1 MGVYFIIR
9 FKIIPLTT
17 ASSYHASEVLNNQ
30 YIAAHG
36 FEEKFATKV
45 AVLAQYLW
53 LLIFPNRLCVD
64 YSFNQIPFIT
74 FRDWHFWL
82 SLVVHILIVIW
93 TFVLFRKRHILS
105 FFLLFYLAHLF
116 LISNLLVEIGTTLGE
131 RLIYLPSFAYC
142 IILGYGVYTLIEQI
156 KSSSLR
162 KAALLGLSCLFILL
176 CGMRVVTRNAD
187 WKNDSTIFTH
197 DLSLAPNS
205 VLVNGNAGK
214 AYIDMSNVPENKAQE
229 IDLVK
234 KAIPPL
240 RHALELH
247 PTYLNG
253 YLNLGVAYFK
263 LGLLDSTY
271 ANWIK
276 GHALS
281 PNSPLMHAYASVFV
295 NKGLESA
302 RKNDLNAAVDFLSK
316 AVSLDQNNA
325 DAWAN
330 LGGAY
335 FTVKNYALAKQ
346 CWEAALRLDPN
357 HAEAG
362 RGYQALKGMN
372 LTPANNPK

>member
-1 MGVYFIIR
+1 VGRLFLQPDTFHHLPR
-9 FKIIPLTT
+9 
-17 ASSYHASEVLNNQ
+17 
-30 YIAAHG
+30 
-36 FEEKFATKV
+36 
-45 AVLAQYLW
+45 LA
-53 LLIFPNRLCVD
+53 
-64 YSFNQIPFIT
+64 
-74 FRDWHFWL
+74 
-82 SLVVHILIVIW
+82 LIVIW
-93 TFVLFRKRHILS
+93 TIVLFRRRHVLS

-116 LISNLLVEIGTTLGE
+116 LISNLVVEIGTTLGE

-142 IILGYGVYTLIEQI
+142 IVFGYGIYFLLEKTTAG
-156 KSSSLR
+156 SLR
-162 KAALLGLSCLFILL
+162 KMALLSLSGVFIVL
-176 CGMRVVTRNAD
+176 CGMRVISRNAD

-197 DLSLAPNS
+197 DLTLAPNS

-229 IDLVK
+229 TDLVK

-253 YLNLGVAYFK
+253 YFNLGVAYFK
-263 LGLLDSTY
+263 LGMLDSTY
-271 ANWIK
+271 ANWLK
-276 GHALS
+276 GHAIS
-281 PNSPLMHAYASVFV
+281 PNSPLMHAYAGVFI

-302 RKNDLNAAVDFLSK
+302 RKNDLPVAIDFLSK
-316 AVSLDQNNA
+316 AVTLDQNNA

-357 HAEAG
+357 HAEAS
-362 RGYQALKGMN
+362 RGYQAVKGMGQ
-372 LTPANNPK
+372 TPSGSLK